1 MAKKKLSYQEAMD
14 QLQVIVSKLE
24 SNDTNIDELSGLV
37 SQAVDLVKSCREK
50 LRKTE
55 EDLDQALDEEN

>member
-24 SNDTNIDELSGLV
+24 KNDTNIDELSGLV
-37 SQAVDLVKSCREK
+37 SQALELVKSCRQK
-50 LRKTE
+50 LSKTE
-55 EDLDQALDEEN
+55 EDLNQALEEDK

>member
-24 SNDTNIDELSGLV
+24 KNDTNIDELSGLV
-37 SQAVDLVKSCREK
+37 SQALELVKSCRQK
-50 LRKTE
+50 LSKTE
-55 EDLDQALDEEN
+55 EDLNQALEGDK